1 MHFKYCPHCGK
12 LLIEKEMGDEGLV
25 PYCEKCH
32 LPLFDM
38 FSSAVITLVV
48 NEYEE
53 VALLSQDYISTTYRN
68 LVSGYIKPKE
78 TAEQTALREVKEE
91 IGIDLDELHL
101 IGTYWFEKKDM
112 MMIGFIGKA
121 KKQAFKLS
129 KEVNHACWVNCEE
142 ARELVHPY
150 PSTSLALVEYYLNHK
165 NQF

>member
-1 MHFKYCPHCGK
+1 MHFKYCPHCGEV
-12 LLIEKEMGDEGLV
+12 LAEKEMGDEGLV
-25 PYCEKCH
+25 PYCEKCEI
-32 LPLFDM
+32 PLFDM

-48 NEYEE
+48 NELDE

-91 IGIDLDELHL
+91 IGIDLESLHL
-101 IGTYWFEKKDM
+101 IGTYWFEKKGM

-121 KKQAFKLS
+121 KKQDFCLS
-129 KEVNHACWVNCEE
+129 KEVNQAYWVKSEE
-142 ARELVHPY
+142 ARSLVHPY

-165 NQF
+165 DQF